1 MNKTTTKLLLAGALL
16 LLIAHA
22 MKPQATPDPGPV
34 LDEAQPQTNPLQP
47 AALEGYRPRRRRGVL
62 YNGFKR
68 TA

>member
-22 MKPQATPDPGPV
+22 MKPQATPDPGQA
-34 LDEAQPQTNPLQP
+34 LDEAAPQSNPLQA
-47 AALEGYRPRRRRGVL
+47 AALEGYRHRRRRGVL
-62 YNGFKR
+62 YNGLKK